1 MADAVLPAAASVLQL
16 NAAVPD
22 VTEEPAAPL
31 VPTQGQR

>member
-1 MADAVLPAAASVLQL
+1 MADAVVPAAAAVLQT

-22 VTEEPAAPL
+22 VTEEPVPL